1 MAALTELGEAIKH
14 FLELGQKVRLRGI
27 GIFKVGFSSIGVKEL
42 VDCTASTITTRRVL
56 FQPETERIVVGQSI
70 TTNGKVKQKYVNA
83 KTLVKDVTFE
93 ETHDNAMNVQP
104 APDPDPKP
112 EP

>member
-1 MAALTELGEAIKH
+1 
-14 FLELGQKVRLRGI
+14 
-27 GIFKVGFSSIGVKEL
+27 
-42 VDCTASTITTRRVL
+42 
-56 FQPETERIVVGQSI
+56 
-70 TTNGKVKQKYVNA
+70 VKQKYVNA